1 MNLLAK
7 TVSAGMAMLVCAGW
21 TFAQD
26 SAPFQYKMKK
36 GEKYVYQR
44 ETQVKQ
50 SQTIKDLKPIQT
62 EITQNDVSVLTV
74 EGINDKEQLRIKTQT
89 KELSVKIETAGQ
101 KFAFDSKKK
110 DNDKGGMLGKALSP
124 LYERLADASLTFTI
138 NKQGKILEL
147 KGYKELVADVVKDDP
162 IAKQFASGGTD
173 EAAKMNIGE
182 FFPFFKE
189 KAVSPGDKWDVP
201 FEIQLPKVG
210 AIKGKKTY
218 WYQGDNKVGNR
229 TVARIS
235 ISTELTAD
243 LNLEVEGAKI
253 TGKLSITSS
262 RGSVDFDAK
271 EGLIVSIGNEVTL
284 SGNLTVSA
292 NGMEIPIAMEQTQR
306 YAMNLVDDAPKK

>member
-1 MNLLAK
+1 MKFAK
-7 TVSAGMAMLVCAGW
+7 TVCTGLAMLVCAGW
-21 TFAQD
+21 SLAQD
-26 SAPFQYKMKK
+26 NAPFQYKLKK

-50 SQTIKDLKPIQT
+50 SQTIKDMKPIQT

-74 EGINDKEQLRIKTQT
+74 EDAKADGQLTLKSQT
-89 KELSVKIETAGQ
+89 KELSVKLEVAGQ
-101 KFAFDSKKK
+101 KFAYDSKKK
-110 DNDKGGMLGKALSP
+110 DNDKGGMLSKSLGP
-124 LYERLADASLTFTI
+124 LYERLAGASLNFTI

-147 KGYKELVADVVKDDP
+147 KGYKELVADIVKDDP
-162 IAKQFASGGTD
+162 IARQFASGGTD
-173 EAAKMNIGE
+173 EAAKLNISE
-182 FFPFFKE
+182 FFPFFKD

-218 WYQGDNKVGNR
+218 WYQGDNKAGNR

-253 TGKLSITSS
+253 TGKLSISSS
-262 RGSVDFDAK
+262 RGSIDFDAK
-271 EGLIVSIGNEVTL
+271 EGLIVSIGNEITL

-292 NGMEIPIAMEQTQR
+292 NGLEIPIVMEQTQR
-306 YAMNLVDDAPKK
+306 YAMNLVEDAPKK